1 MIDGRGYL
9 ITNRE
14 IISEDVADFDFSPK
28 PEFPGHF
35 VIFNESDEKALLR
48 RFFDHIIEVQP
59 NVIASYNGDGFDW
72 YFCLDIYLLYQ
83 SYHKYH
89 YQFAIF

>member
-1 MIDGRGYL
+1 MIDGRGNL
-9 ITNRE
+9 IKNRE

-48 RFFDHIIEVQP
+48 RFFDHIIDVQP
-59 NVIASYNGDGFDW
+59 QIISTYNGDSFDW
-72 YFCLDIYLLYQ
+72 FLLLNFT
-83 SYHKYH
+83 S
-89 YQFAIF
+89 FFSLSFNFGL

>member
-1 MIDGRGYL
+1 MIDGRGNL
-9 ITNRE
+9 IKNRE

-48 RFFDHIIEVQP
+48 RFFDHIIDVQP
-59 NVIASYNGDGFDW
+59 QIISTYNGDSFDW
-72 YFCLDIYLLYQ
+72 FFLLNFT
-83 SYHKYH
+83 S
-89 YQFAIF
+89 FFSLSFNFGL